1 MPIKDQ
7 SVEDNSADA
16 ERLAHLK
23 TRRFV
28 DLVRSAEMLAKQ
40 RNGNFGYAEK
50 KIFNAICRTTGDER
64 CGPLIRACAE
74 RSGAIATLVGN
85 QFVALPFRA
94 LHCPG
99 DKLIRA

>member
-1 MPIKDQ
+1 M
-7 SVEDNSADA
+7 EDNSADA

-64 CGPLIRACAE
+64 EYRLVASTS
-74 RSGAIATLVGN
+74 SGEEAKIDG
-85 QFVALPFRA
+85 
-94 LHCPG
+94 
-99 DKLIRA
+99 I